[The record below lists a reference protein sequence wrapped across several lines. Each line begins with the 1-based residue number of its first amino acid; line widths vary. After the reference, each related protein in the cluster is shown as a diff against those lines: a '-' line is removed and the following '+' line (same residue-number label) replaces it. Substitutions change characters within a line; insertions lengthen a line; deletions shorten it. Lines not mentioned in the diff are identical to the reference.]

1 MIKSSKLLKL
11 TLSKNK
17 NLFWG
22 VIISL
27 IIHLFLLT
35 KPLFK
40 LPVLDKG
47 KQTFN
52 VSLVNQQAI
61 QESTSGAN
69 VKRLQNTVIKMPNHK
84 PARIKP
90 EAAVNHTAIP
100 ETTLL
105 PLETNKSV
113 EFTDAAIIALNHLPQ
128 PYHYIETD
136 FEIYLD
142 NTANA
147 ATTKIVF
154 IINENNTYSLTS
166 ITQTNRL
173 ASLYL
178 DSLIQKSEIV
188 SQGIVFEN
196 GLRPNNYSY
205 LYGNNIRN
213 ANFAWS
219 DGLLEMNSEQGKKTE
234 TILVGTQDFLSY
246 MYQFMFISPL
256 KNTQITMTNG
266 ENLHTYH
273 YSSQG
278 EETITTKLGELNTIH
293 MIESENDVEKTEL
306 WLAIDYQYVP
316 VKIRKTE
323 KNGSLIEQIAS
334 KISTVPP

>member
-1 MIKSSKLLKL
+1 MIKKFKSLKL
-11 TLSKNK
+11 TLSRNK
-17 NLFWG
+17 TLFWG

-27 IIHLFLLT
+27 LIHFFLLS
-35 KPLFK
+35 KPIFK

-47 KQTFN
+47 KQIFN
-52 VSLVNQQAI
+52 VSLVNQLAT
-61 QESTSGAN
+61 QESTIATDINS
-69 VKRLQNTVIKMPNHK
+69 LQSSVIKIPK
-84 PARIKP
+84 PTHIKP
-90 EAAVNHTAIP
+90 EATVNHTATP

-105 PLETNKSV
+105 LPIDSNKSV
-113 EFTDAAIIALNHLPQ
+113 EVTDATIIALNHLSK

-136 FEIYLD
+136 FEIYRG
-142 NTANA
+142 NTVNA
-147 ATTKIVF
+147 ATTSIVF
-154 IINENNTYSLTS
+154 IMNENNTYTLTS
-166 ITQTNRL
+166 ITQANSL

-178 DSLIQKSEIV
+178 DSSIQKSEIV
-188 SQGIVFEN
+188 SQGIVLEN

-205 LYGNNIRN
+205 LYGNNNIRN

-266 ENLHTYH
+266 EKLHTYD

-293 MIESENDVEKTEL
+293 MVGSEDDVEKTEL

-323 KNGSLIEQIAS
+323 KDGSLIEQIAS